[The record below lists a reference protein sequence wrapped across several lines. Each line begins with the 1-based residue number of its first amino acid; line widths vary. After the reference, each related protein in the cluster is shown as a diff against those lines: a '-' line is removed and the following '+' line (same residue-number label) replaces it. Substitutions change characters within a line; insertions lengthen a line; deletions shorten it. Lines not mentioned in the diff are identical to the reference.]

1 MRAALLEWITFSYLD
16 TYLYFAKLSVQS
28 CWGANLDLAVSS
40 RALAV
45 SHIVKS
51 RKKVETLLRGGLKSD
66 LKKKKREKR
75 IFSKLRFGL
84 EIFRGWCRGVRLNQ
98 TALCLGCGGGAS
110 AACNIWVACALGLT
124 SAVLCRQRE
133 IQSGKRLRCQSS
145 SWKWR
150 LWYCLLWSQEARQF
164 ACKYQPHIEVYNSIF
179 ILISSEILIL
189 NSYNSTWDWI
199 LIFNFFLCQSMFL
212 MKIIYIFSGG
222 H

>member
-1 MRAALLEWITFSYLD
+1 MLGRKLGFSGVFACTGSQPHCEKQEKGRNSFARRIKIWLE
-16 TYLYFAKLSVQS
+16 
-28 CWGANLDLAVSS
+28 
-40 RALAV
+40 
-45 SHIVKS
+45 
-51 RKKVETLLRGGLKSD
+51 
-66 LKKKKREKR
+66 KKREKR

-199 LIFNFFLCQSMFL
+199 LI
-212 MKIIYIFSGG
+212 
-222 H
+222 